1 MKYYELKEIVED
13 NETEL
18 FNEINKRIK
27 SNTNIKIGKYSAGPP
42 DILYFIR
49 EPIKSK
55 KFNFNIK
62 LKKSKSQSKYNKS
75 ISTSSN
81 KKFGSYLYIYGMDT
95 SNLFS
100 VENYINAYIDQQKNF
115 YELYDIDNSNNSLNE
130 KIKNSVI
137 TKAVF
142 CSYDFFIEKD
152 FRIIF
157 NFPDGFDK
165 FYFFDGKMND
175 YNITE
180 DELRTIFL
188 SSVLRSWNFNLNN
201 DNKNIF
207 SKKNFVFLEEI
218 KSNDNFNALI
228 DSIIY
233 ILIEKLEYKYPNLE
247 KKLSIFFFWFFKYL
261 ISTRRYSF
269 ILTYFSKLSHI
280 DTNLAKFALKPLY
293 YINGYKDGLKFI
305 ATLLTC
311 NTNHSL
317 ICEEI
322 EFLIVLNKYEDALK
336 LGKYL
341 TVLNPGFN
349 EAWISLAQV
358 YLKLK
363 KYDKCLKAL
372 NNLNYLKTFLHI
384 DNINY
389 DNPYIISNEYNKIII
404 EEYPIV
410 SNKPKLNLFSL
421 IKYCDLISYDKY
433 TIDFYYNTSNIYL
446 NENDDLLKDIIS
458 KITNSNFFKFNGEQK
473 KMYYIL
479 LKIMKEIN
487 FSKFL
492 ELKNKLF
499 YFEEKRK
506 INKEKANINEIL
518 NNSFDKTN
526 KNINQENIDID
537 KLNNSYSHIRNISKI
552 LINPFFEFVIET
564 LFEDIKLF
572 SLGCFIKEKNASSLN
587 NKNDLSQILNKN
599 NLSKLENVFCITFGI
614 LCERLNYNKIALKY
628 YLKSLNYCFSKYVYY
643 RVIKILLKQ
652 KDYKNCVLFLNKY
665 LLYFHPREFYN
676 INKTPLWIDKIILDI
691 LYEYKANDILSWL
704 KTNSNKEIIN
714 FIKKIINKYKE
725 WVENGHE
732 IHLLK

>member
-1 MKYYELKEIVED
+1 MKYYELKEIIED
-13 NETEL
+13 KENDL
-18 FNEINKRIK
+18 FNEINKRIQNSSK
-27 SNTNIKIGKYSAGPP
+27 IKIGKYSTGPP

-49 EPIKSK
+49 EPIKSN
-55 KFNFNIK
+55 KFYFNIK
-62 LKKSKSQSKYNKS
+62 LKRSKSQSKFNKT
-75 ISTSSN
+75 ILTSSN

-100 VENYINAYIDQQKNF
+100 VENYINTYIEQQKKF
-115 YELYDIDNSNNSLNE
+115 YELYDLNNSNNALNE
-130 KIKNSVI
+130 TIKNSVV

-165 FYFFDGKMND
+165 FYFFDGKIND

-188 SSVLRSWNFNLNN
+188 SSILRSWNFNLIN
-201 DNKNIF
+201 DNKNNY

-218 KSNDNFNALI
+218 KNNDNFNALI

-233 ILIEKLEYKYPNLE
+233 ILVEKLEYKYPNLE
-247 KKLSIFFFWFFKYL
+247 KKLSIFFYWFFKYL
-261 ISTRRYSF
+261 MSTRRYSF

-322 EFLIVLNKYEDALK
+322 EFLTILNKYEDALK

-341 TVLNPGFN
+341 TTLNPGFN
-349 EAWISLAQV
+349 NAWISLAQV

-363 KYDKCLKAL
+363 LYDKCMKVL
-372 NNLNYLKTFLHI
+372 NNLDYLKIFLDI

-389 DNPYIISNEYNKIII
+389 ENPYIINNENNKITID
-404 EEYPIV
+404 EYPIGN
-410 SNKPKLNLFSL
+410 NKSKLNLFSL
-421 IKYCDLISYDKY
+421 IKYCDLISYSKY
-433 TIDFYYNTSNIYL
+433 SIDLYYNTSNIYL
-446 NENDDLLKDIIS
+446 SENDDLIKDVINKII
-458 KITNSNFFKFNGEQK
+458 NSNFFKFNKEQK
-473 KMYYIL
+473 KVYYIL

-499 YFEEKRK
+499 YFKD
-506 INKEKANINEIL
+506 KENNDKDEL
-518 NNSFDKTN
+518 NNSF
-526 KNINQENIDID
+526 
-537 KLNNSYSHIRNISKI
+537 SYIKNISKI
-552 LINPFFEFVIET
+552 LINPFLEFVIDT

-572 SLGCFIKEKNASSLN
+572 SLGCFIKEKNKSQSI
-587 NKNDLSQILNKN
+587 NKNDLSQILNKTN
-599 NLSKLENVFCITFGI
+599 ISKFENEFCITFGI

-628 YLKSLNYCFSKYVYY
+628 YLKALNYCFSKFVYY

-652 KDYKNCVLFLNKY
+652 KDYKNCVLFLNKF
-665 LLYFHPREFYN
+665 LLYFHPKEFYN
-676 INKTPLWIDKIILDI
+676 LNKTPLWIDKIILEI

>member
-1 MKYYELKEIVED
+1 MKYYELKEIIED
-13 NETEL
+13 KENDL

-27 SNTNIKIGKYSAGPP
+27 NSSKIKIGKYSTGPP

-49 EPIKSK
+49 EPIKSN
-55 KFNFNIK
+55 KFYFNIK
-62 LKKSKSQSKYNKS
+62 LKRSKSQSKFNKT
-75 ISTSSN
+75 ILTSSN

-100 VENYINAYIDQQKNF
+100 VENYINTYIEQQKKF
-115 YELYDIDNSNNSLNE
+115 YELYDLNNSNNALNE
-130 KIKNSVI
+130 TIKNSVV

-165 FYFFDGKMND
+165 FYFFDGKIND

-188 SSVLRSWNFNLNN
+188 SSILRSWNFNLIN
-201 DNKNIF
+201 DNKNNY

-218 KSNDNFNALI
+218 KNNDNFNALI

-233 ILIEKLEYKYPNLE
+233 ILVEKLEYKYPNLE
-247 KKLSIFFFWFFKYL
+247 KKLSIFFYWFFKYL
-261 ISTRRYSF
+261 MSTRRYSF

-322 EFLIVLNKYEDALK
+322 EFLTILNKYEDALK

-341 TVLNPGFN
+341 TTLNPGFN
-349 EAWISLAQV
+349 NAWISLAQV

-363 KYDKCLKAL
+363 LYDKCMKVL
-372 NNLNYLKTFLHI
+372 NNLDYLKIFLDI

-389 DNPYIISNEYNKIII
+389 ENPYITNNENNKITID
-404 EEYPIV
+404 EYPIGN
-410 SNKPKLNLFSL
+410 NKSKLNLFSL
-421 IKYCDLISYDKY
+421 IKYCDLISYSKY
-433 TIDFYYNTSNIYL
+433 SIDLYYNTSNIYL
-446 NENDDLLKDIIS
+446 SENDDLIKDVINKII
-458 KITNSNFFKFNGEQK
+458 NSNFFKFNKEQK
-473 KMYYIL
+473 KVYYIL

-499 YFEEKRK
+499 YFKD
-506 INKEKANINEIL
+506 KENNDKDEL
-518 NNSFDKTN
+518 NNSF
-526 KNINQENIDID
+526 
-537 KLNNSYSHIRNISKI
+537 SYIKNISKI
-552 LINPFFEFVIET
+552 LINPFLEFVIDT

-572 SLGCFIKEKNASSLN
+572 SLGCFIKEKNKSQSI
-587 NKNDLSQILNKN
+587 NKNDLSQILNKTN
-599 NLSKLENVFCITFGI
+599 ISKFENEFCITFGI

-628 YLKSLNYCFSKYVYY
+628 YLKALNYCFSKFVYY

-652 KDYKNCVLFLNKY
+652 KDYKNCVLFLNKF
-665 LLYFHPREFYN
+665 LLYFHPKEFYN
-676 INKTPLWIDKIILDI
+676 LNKTPLWIDKIILEI

>member
-1 MKYYELKEIVED
+1 MKYYELKEIIED
-13 NETEL
+13 KENDL

-27 SNTNIKIGKYSAGPP
+27 NSSKIKIGKYSTGPR

-49 EPIKSK
+49 EPIKSN
-55 KFNFNIK
+55 KFYFNIK
-62 LKKSKSQSKYNKS
+62 LKRSKSQSKFNKT
-75 ISTSSN
+75 ILTSSN

-100 VENYINAYIDQQKNF
+100 VENYINTYIEQQKKF
-115 YELYDIDNSNNSLNE
+115 YELYDLNNSNNALNE
-130 KIKNSVI
+130 TIKNSVV

-165 FYFFDGKMND
+165 FYFFDGKIND

-188 SSVLRSWNFNLNN
+188 SSILRSWNFNLIN
-201 DNKNIF
+201 DNKNNY

-218 KSNDNFNALI
+218 KNNDNFNALI

-233 ILIEKLEYKYPNLE
+233 ILVEKLEYKYPNLE
-247 KKLSIFFFWFFKYL
+247 KKLSIFFYWFFKYL
-261 ISTRRYSF
+261 MSTRRYSF

-322 EFLIVLNKYEDALK
+322 EFLTILNKYEDALK

-341 TVLNPGFN
+341 TTLNPGFN
-349 EAWISLAQV
+349 NAWISLAQV

-363 KYDKCLKAL
+363 LYDKCMKVL
-372 NNLNYLKTFLHI
+372 NNLDYLKIFLDI

-389 DNPYIISNEYNKIII
+389 ENPYIINNENNKITI
-404 EEYPIV
+404 EEYPIGN
-410 SNKPKLNLFSL
+410 NKSKLNLFSL
-421 IKYCDLISYDKY
+421 IKYCDLISYSKY
-433 TIDFYYNTSNIYL
+433 SIDLYYNTSNIYL
-446 NENDDLLKDIIS
+446 SENDDLIKDVINKII
-458 KITNSNFFKFNGEQK
+458 NSNFFKFNKEQK
-473 KMYYIL
+473 KVYYIL

-499 YFEEKRK
+499 YFKD
-506 INKEKANINEIL
+506 KENNDKDEL
-518 NNSFDKTN
+518 NNSF
-526 KNINQENIDID
+526 
-537 KLNNSYSHIRNISKI
+537 SYIKNISKI
-552 LINPFFEFVIET
+552 LINPFLEFVIDT

-572 SLGCFIKEKNASSLN
+572 SLGCFIKEKNKSQTI
-587 NKNDLSQILNKN
+587 NKNDLSQILNKTN
-599 NLSKLENVFCITFGI
+599 ISKFENEFCITFGI

-628 YLKSLNYCFSKYVYY
+628 YLKALNYCFSKFVYY

-652 KDYKNCVLFLNKY
+652 KDYKNCVLFLNKF
-665 LLYFHPREFYN
+665 LLYFHPKEFYN
-676 INKTPLWIDKIILDI
+676 LNKTPLWIDKIILEI

>member
-1 MKYYELKEIVED
+1 
-13 NETEL
+13 
-18 FNEINKRIK
+18 
-27 SNTNIKIGKYSAGPP
+27 
-42 DILYFIR
+42 
-49 EPIKSK
+49 
-55 KFNFNIK
+55 
-62 LKKSKSQSKYNKS
+62 
-75 ISTSSN
+75 
-81 KKFGSYLYIYGMDT
+81 MDT

-100 VENYINAYIDQQKNF
+100 VENYINTYIEQQKKF
-115 YELYDIDNSNNSLNE
+115 YELYDLNNSNNALNE
-130 KIKNSVI
+130 TIKNSVV

-165 FYFFDGKMND
+165 FYFFDGKIND

-188 SSVLRSWNFNLNN
+188 SSILRSWNFNLIN
-201 DNKNIF
+201 DNKNNY

-218 KSNDNFNALI
+218 KNNDNFNALI

-233 ILIEKLEYKYPNLE
+233 ILVEKLEYKYPNLE
-247 KKLSIFFFWFFKYL
+247 KKLSIFFYWFFKYL
-261 ISTRRYSF
+261 MSTRRYSF

-322 EFLIVLNKYEDALK
+322 EFLTILNKYEDALK

-341 TVLNPGFN
+341 TTLNPGFN
-349 EAWISLAQV
+349 NAWISLAQV

-363 KYDKCLKAL
+363 LYDKCMKVL
-372 NNLNYLKTFLHI
+372 NNLDYLKIFLDI

-389 DNPYIISNEYNKIII
+389 ENPYIINNENNKITI
-404 EEYPIV
+404 EEYPIGN
-410 SNKPKLNLFSL
+410 NKSKLNLFSL
-421 IKYCDLISYDKY
+421 IKYCDLISYSKY
-433 TIDFYYNTSNIYL
+433 SIDLYYNTSNIYL
-446 NENDDLLKDIIS
+446 SENDDLIKDVINKII
-458 KITNSNFFKFNGEQK
+458 NSNFFKFNKEQK
-473 KMYYIL
+473 KVYYIL

-499 YFEEKRK
+499 YFKD
-506 INKEKANINEIL
+506 KENNDKDEL
-518 NNSFDKTN
+518 NNSF
-526 KNINQENIDID
+526 
-537 KLNNSYSHIRNISKI
+537 SYIKNISKI
-552 LINPFFEFVIET
+552 LINPFLEFVIDT

-572 SLGCFIKEKNASSLN
+572 SLGCFIKEKNKSQSI
-587 NKNDLSQILNKN
+587 NKNDLSQILNKTN
-599 NLSKLENVFCITFGI
+599 ISKFENEFCITFGI

-628 YLKSLNYCFSKYVYY
+628 YLKALNYCFSKFVYY

-652 KDYKNCVLFLNKY
+652 KDYKNCVLFLNKF
-665 LLYFHPREFYN
+665 LLYFHPKEFYN
-676 INKTPLWIDKIILDI
+676 LNKTPLWIDKIILEI

>member
-1 MKYYELKEIVED
+1 MKYYELKEIIED
-13 NETEL
+13 KENDL

-27 SNTNIKIGKYSAGPP
+27 NSSKIKIGKYSTGPP

-49 EPIKSK
+49 EPIKSN
-55 KFNFNIK
+55 KFYFNIK
-62 LKKSKSQSKYNKS
+62 LKRSKSQSKFNKT
-75 ISTSSN
+75 ILTSSN

-100 VENYINAYIDQQKNF
+100 VENYINTYIEQQKKF
-115 YELYDIDNSNNSLNE
+115 YELYDLNNSNNALNE
-130 KIKNSVI
+130 TIKNSVV

-165 FYFFDGKMND
+165 FYFFDGKIND

-188 SSVLRSWNFNLNN
+188 SSILRSWNFNLIN
-201 DNKNIF
+201 DNKNNY

-218 KSNDNFNALI
+218 KNNDNFNALI

-233 ILIEKLEYKYPNLE
+233 ILVEKLEYKYPNLE
-247 KKLSIFFFWFFKYL
+247 KKLSIFFYWFFKYL
-261 ISTRRYSF
+261 MSTRRYSF

-322 EFLIVLNKYEDALK
+322 EFLTILNKYKDALK

-341 TVLNPGFN
+341 TTLNPGFN
-349 EAWISLAQV
+349 NAWISLAQV

-363 KYDKCLKAL
+363 LYDKCMKVL
-372 NNLNYLKTFLHI
+372 NNLDYLKIFLDI

-389 DNPYIISNEYNKIII
+389 ENPYIINNENNKITI
-404 EEYPIV
+404 EEYPIGN
-410 SNKPKLNLFSL
+410 NKSKLNLFSL
-421 IKYCDLISYDKY
+421 IKYCDLISYSKY
-433 TIDFYYNTSNIYL
+433 SIDLYYNTSNIYL
-446 NENDDLLKDIIS
+446 SENDDLIKDVINKII
-458 KITNSNFFKFNGEQK
+458 NSNFFKFNKEQK
-473 KMYYIL
+473 KVYYIL

-499 YFEEKRK
+499 YFKD
-506 INKEKANINEIL
+506 KENNDKDEL
-518 NNSFDKTN
+518 NNSF
-526 KNINQENIDID
+526 
-537 KLNNSYSHIRNISKI
+537 SYIKNISKI
-552 LINPFFEFVIET
+552 LINPFLEFVIDT

-572 SLGCFIKEKNASSLN
+572 SLGCFIKEKNKSQAI
-587 NKNDLSQILNKN
+587 NKNDLSQILNKTN
-599 NLSKLENVFCITFGI
+599 ISKFENEFCITFGI

-628 YLKSLNYCFSKYVYY
+628 YLKALNYCFSKFVYY

-652 KDYKNCVLFLNKY
+652 KDYKNCVLFLNKF
-665 LLYFHPREFYN
+665 LLYFHPKEFYN
-676 INKTPLWIDKIILDI
+676 LNKTPLWIDKIILEI

>member
-1 MKYYELKEIVED
+1 MKYYELKEIIED
-13 NETEL
+13 KENDL

-27 SNTNIKIGKYSAGPP
+27 NSSKIKIGKYSTGPP

-49 EPIKSK
+49 EPIKSN
-55 KFNFNIK
+55 KFYYNIK
-62 LKKSKSQSKYNKS
+62 LKRSKSQSKFNKT
-75 ISTSSN
+75 ILTSSN

-100 VENYINAYIDQQKNF
+100 VENYINTYIEQQKKF
-115 YELYDIDNSNNSLNE
+115 YELYDINNSNNALNE
-130 KIKNSVI
+130 TIKNSVV

-165 FYFFDGKMND
+165 FYFFDGKIND

-188 SSVLRSWNFNLNN
+188 SSILRSWNFNLIN
-201 DNKNIF
+201 DNKNNY

-218 KSNDNFNALI
+218 KNNDNFNALI

-233 ILIEKLEYKYPNLE
+233 ILVEKLEYKYPNLE
-247 KKLSIFFFWFFKYL
+247 KKLSIFFYWFFKYL
-261 ISTRRYSF
+261 MSTRRYSF

-322 EFLIVLNKYEDALK
+322 EFLTILNKYEDALK

-341 TVLNPGFN
+341 TTLNPGFN
-349 EAWISLAQV
+349 NAWISLAQL

-363 KYDKCLKAL
+363 LYDKCMKVL
-372 NNLNYLKTFLHI
+372 NNLDYLKIFLDI

-389 DNPYIISNEYNKIII
+389 ENPYIINNENNKITID
-404 EEYPIV
+404 EYPIGN
-410 SNKPKLNLFSL
+410 NKSKLNLFSL
-421 IKYCDLISYDKY
+421 IKYCDLISYLKY
-433 TIDFYYNTSNIYL
+433 SIDFYYNTSNMYL
-446 NENDDLLKDIIS
+446 SENDDLIKDVINKII
-458 KITNSNFFKFNGEQK
+458 NSNFFKFNKEQK
-473 KMYYIL
+473 KVYYIL

-499 YFEEKRK
+499 YFKD
-506 INKEKANINEIL
+506 KENNDKDEL
-518 NNSFDKTN
+518 NNSF
-526 KNINQENIDID
+526 
-537 KLNNSYSHIRNISKI
+537 SYIKNISKI
-552 LINPFFEFVIET
+552 LINPFLEFVIDT

-572 SLGCFIKEKNASSLN
+572 SLGCFIKEKNKSQSI
-587 NKNDLSQILNKN
+587 NKNDLSQILNKTN
-599 NLSKLENVFCITFGI
+599 ISKFENEFCITFGI

-628 YLKSLNYCFSKYVYY
+628 YLKALNYCFSKFVYY

-652 KDYKNCVLFLNKY
+652 KDYKNCVLFLNKF
-665 LLYFHPREFYN
+665 LLYFHPKEFYN
-676 INKTPLWIDKIILDI
+676 LNKTPLWIDKIILEI

>member
-1 MKYYELKEIVED
+1 MKYYELNEIIEDKEND
-13 NETEL
+13 L

-27 SNTNIKIGKYSAGPP
+27 NSSKIKIGKYSTGPP

-49 EPIKSK
+49 EPIKSN
-55 KFNFNIK
+55 KFYFNIK
-62 LKKSKSQSKYNKS
+62 LKRSKSQSKFNKT
-75 ISTSSN
+75 ILTSSN

-100 VENYINAYIDQQKNF
+100 VENYINTYIEQQKKF
-115 YELYDIDNSNNSLNE
+115 YELYDINNSNNVLNE
-130 KIKNSVI
+130 TIKNSVV

-165 FYFFDGKMND
+165 FYFFDGKIND

-188 SSVLRSWNFNLNN
+188 SSILRSWNFNLIN
-201 DNKNIF
+201 DNKNNY

-218 KSNDNFNALI
+218 KNNDNFNALI

-233 ILIEKLEYKYPNLE
+233 ILVEKLEYKYPNLE
-247 KKLSIFFFWFFKYL
+247 KKLSIFFYWFFKYL
-261 ISTRRYSF
+261 MSTRRYSF

-322 EFLIVLNKYEDALK
+322 EFLTILNKYEDALK

-341 TVLNPGFN
+341 TTLNPGFN
-349 EAWISLAQV
+349 NAWISLAQV

-363 KYDKCLKAL
+363 IYDKCMKVL
-372 NNLNYLKTFLHI
+372 NNLDYLKIFLDI

-389 DNPYIISNEYNKIII
+389 ENPYIINNENNKITI
-404 EEYPIV
+404 EEYPIGN
-410 SNKPKLNLFSL
+410 NKSKLNLFSL
-421 IKYCDLISYDKY
+421 IKYCDLISYSKY
-433 TIDFYYNTSNIYL
+433 SIDLYYNTSNTYL
-446 NENDDLLKDIIS
+446 SENDDLIKDVINKII
-458 KITNSNFFKFNGEQK
+458 NSNFFKFNKEQK
-473 KMYYIL
+473 KVYYIL

-499 YFEEKRK
+499 YFKD
-506 INKEKANINEIL
+506 KENNDKDEL
-518 NNSFDKTN
+518 NNSF
-526 KNINQENIDID
+526 
-537 KLNNSYSHIRNISKI
+537 SYIKNISKI
-552 LINPFFEFVIET
+552 LINPFLEFVIDT

-572 SLGCFIKEKNASSLN
+572 SLGCFIKEKNKSQSI
-587 NKNDLSQILNKN
+587 NKNDLSQILNKTN
-599 NLSKLENVFCITFGI
+599 ISKFENEFCITFGI

-628 YLKSLNYCFSKYVYY
+628 YLKALNYCFSKFVYY

-652 KDYKNCVLFLNKY
+652 KDYKNCVLFLNKF
-665 LLYFHPREFYN
+665 LLYFHPKEFYN
-676 INKTPLWIDKIILDI
+676 LNKTPLWIDKIILEI

>member
-1 MKYYELKEIVED
+1 MKYYELKEIIED
-13 NETEL
+13 KENDL

-27 SNTNIKIGKYSAGPP
+27 NSSKIKIGKYSTGPP

-49 EPIKSK
+49 EPIKSN
-55 KFNFNIK
+55 KFYFNIK
-62 LKKSKSQSKYNKS
+62 LKRSKSQSKFNKT
-75 ISTSSN
+75 ILTSSN

-100 VENYINAYIDQQKNF
+100 VENYINTYIEQQKKF
-115 YELYDIDNSNNSLNE
+115 YELYDLNNSNNALNE
-130 KIKNSVI
+130 TIKNSVV

-165 FYFFDGKMND
+165 FYFFDGKIND

-188 SSVLRSWNFNLNN
+188 SSILRSWNFNLIN
-201 DNKNIF
+201 DNKNNY

-218 KSNDNFNALI
+218 KNNDNFNALI

-233 ILIEKLEYKYPNLE
+233 ILVEKLEYKYPNLE
-247 KKLSIFFFWFFKYL
+247 KKLSIFFYWFFKYL
-261 ISTRRYSF
+261 MSTRRYSF

-322 EFLIVLNKYEDALK
+322 EFLTILNKYEDALK

-341 TVLNPGFN
+341 TTLNPGFN
-349 EAWISLAQV
+349 NAWISLAQV

-363 KYDKCLKAL
+363 LYDKCMKVL
-372 NNLNYLKTFLHI
+372 NNLDYLKIFLDI

-389 DNPYIISNEYNKIII
+389 ENPYIINNENNKITI
-404 EEYPIV
+404 EEYPIGN
-410 SNKPKLNLFSL
+410 NKSKLNLFSL
-421 IKYCDLISYDKY
+421 IKYCDLISYSKY
-433 TIDFYYNTSNIYL
+433 SIDLYYNTSNIYL
-446 NENDDLLKDIIS
+446 SENDDLIKDVINKII
-458 KITNSNFFKFNGEQK
+458 NSNFFKFNKEQK
-473 KMYYIL
+473 KVYYIL

-499 YFEEKRK
+499 YFKD
-506 INKEKANINEIL
+506 KENNDKDEL
-518 NNSFDKTN
+518 NNSF
-526 KNINQENIDID
+526 
-537 KLNNSYSHIRNISKI
+537 SYIKNISKI
-552 LINPFFEFVIET
+552 LINPFLEFVIDT

-572 SLGCFIKEKNASSLN
+572 SLGCFIKEKNKSQSI
-587 NKNDLSQILNKN
+587 NKNDLSQILNKTN
-599 NLSKLENVFCITFGI
+599 ISKFENEFCITFGI

-628 YLKSLNYCFSKYVYY
+628 YLKALNYCFSKFVYY

-652 KDYKNCVLFLNKY
+652 KDYKNCVLFLNKF
-665 LLYFHPREFYN
+665 LLYFHPKEFYN
-676 INKTPLWIDKIILDI
+676 LNKTPLWIDKIILEI

>member
-1 MKYYELKEIVED
+1 MKYYELKEIIED
-13 NETEL
+13 KVNDL

-27 SNTNIKIGKYSAGPP
+27 NSSKIKIGKYSTGPP

-49 EPIKSK
+49 EPIKSN
-55 KFNFNIK
+55 KFYFNIK
-62 LKKSKSQSKYNKS
+62 LKRSKSQSKFNKT
-75 ISTSSN
+75 ILTSSN

-100 VENYINAYIDQQKNF
+100 VENYINTYIEQQKKF
-115 YELYDIDNSNNSLNE
+115 YELYDLNNSNNALNE
-130 KIKNSVI
+130 TIKNSVV

-165 FYFFDGKMND
+165 FYFFDGKIND

-188 SSVLRSWNFNLNN
+188 SSILRSWNFNLIN
-201 DNKNIF
+201 DNKNNY

-218 KSNDNFNALI
+218 KNNDNFNALI

-233 ILIEKLEYKYPNLE
+233 ILVEKLEYKYPNLE
-247 KKLSIFFFWFFKYL
+247 KKLSIFFYWFFKYL
-261 ISTRRYSF
+261 MSTRRYSF

-322 EFLIVLNKYEDALK
+322 EFLTILNKYEDALK

-341 TVLNPGFN
+341 TTLNPGFN
-349 EAWISLAQV
+349 NAWISLAQV

-363 KYDKCLKAL
+363 LYDKCMKVL
-372 NNLNYLKTFLHI
+372 NNLDYLKIFLDI

-389 DNPYIISNEYNKIII
+389 ENPYIINNENNKITID
-404 EEYPIV
+404 EYPIGN
-410 SNKPKLNLFSL
+410 NKSKLNLFSL
-421 IKYCDLISYDKY
+421 IKYCDLISYSKY
-433 TIDFYYNTSNIYL
+433 SIDLYYNTSNIYL
-446 NENDDLLKDIIS
+446 SENDDLIKDVINKII
-458 KITNSNFFKFNGEQK
+458 NSNFFKFNKEQK
-473 KMYYIL
+473 KVYYIL

-499 YFEEKRK
+499 YFKD
-506 INKEKANINEIL
+506 KENNDKDEL
-518 NNSFDKTN
+518 NNSF
-526 KNINQENIDID
+526 
-537 KLNNSYSHIRNISKI
+537 SYIKNISKI
-552 LINPFFEFVIET
+552 LINPFLEFVIDT

-572 SLGCFIKEKNASSLN
+572 SLGCFIKEKNKSQSI
-587 NKNDLSQILNKN
+587 NKNDLSQILNKTN
-599 NLSKLENVFCITFGI
+599 ISKFENEFCITFGI

-628 YLKSLNYCFSKYVYY
+628 YLKALNYCFSKFVYY

-652 KDYKNCVLFLNKY
+652 KDYKNCVLFLNKF
-665 LLYFHPREFYN
+665 LLYFHPKEFYN
-676 INKTPLWIDKIILDI
+676 LNKTPLWIDKIILEI

>member
-1 MKYYELKEIVED
+1 MKYYELKEIIED
-13 NETEL
+13 KENDL

-27 SNTNIKIGKYSAGPP
+27 NSSKIKIGKYSTGPP

-49 EPIKSK
+49 EPIKSN
-55 KFNFNIK
+55 KFYFNIK
-62 LKKSKSQSKYNKS
+62 LKRSKSQSKFNKT
-75 ISTSSN
+75 ILTSSN

-100 VENYINAYIDQQKNF
+100 VENYINTYIEQQKKF
-115 YELYDIDNSNNSLNE
+115 YELYDLNNSNNALNE
-130 KIKNSVI
+130 TIKNSVV

-165 FYFFDGKMND
+165 FYFFDGKIND

-188 SSVLRSWNFNLNN
+188 SSILRSWNFNLIN
-201 DNKNIF
+201 DNKNNY

-218 KSNDNFNALI
+218 KNNDNFNALI

-233 ILIEKLEYKYPNLE
+233 ILVEKLEYKYPNLE
-247 KKLSIFFFWFFKYL
+247 KKLSIFFYWFFKYL
-261 ISTRRYSF
+261 MSTRRYSF

-317 ICEEI
+317 ICLEI
-322 EFLIVLNKYEDALK
+322 EFLTILNKYEDALK

-341 TVLNPGFN
+341 TTLNPGFN
-349 EAWISLAQV
+349 NAWISLAQV

-363 KYDKCLKAL
+363 LYDKCMKVL
-372 NNLNYLKTFLHI
+372 NNLDYLKIFLDI

-389 DNPYIISNEYNKIII
+389 ENPYIINNENNKITID
-404 EEYPIV
+404 EYPIGN
-410 SNKPKLNLFSL
+410 NKSKLNLFSL
-421 IKYCDLISYDKY
+421 IKYCDLISYSKY
-433 TIDFYYNTSNIYL
+433 SIDLYYNTSNIYL
-446 NENDDLLKDIIS
+446 SENDDLIKDVINKII
-458 KITNSNFFKFNGEQK
+458 NSNFFKFNKEQK
-473 KMYYIL
+473 KVYYIL

-499 YFEEKRK
+499 YFKD
-506 INKEKANINEIL
+506 KENNDKDEL
-518 NNSFDKTN
+518 NNSF
-526 KNINQENIDID
+526 
-537 KLNNSYSHIRNISKI
+537 SYIKNISKI
-552 LINPFFEFVIET
+552 LINPFLEFVIDT

-572 SLGCFIKEKNASSLN
+572 SLGCFIKEKNKSQSI
-587 NKNDLSQILNKN
+587 NKNDLSQILNKTN
-599 NLSKLENVFCITFGI
+599 ISKFENEFCITFGI

-628 YLKSLNYCFSKYVYY
+628 YLKALNYCFSKFVYY

-652 KDYKNCVLFLNKY
+652 KDYKNCVLFLNKF
-665 LLYFHPREFYN
+665 LLYFHPKEFYN
-676 INKTPLWIDKIILDI
+676 LNKTPLWIDKIILEI